1 MLSVILFTVTSFIIG
16 LSGAMAPGPLLTVT
30 VSDSI
35 QGGFRA
41 GPLLVTGHILGEA
54 LLVVLIFMGMG
65 YLLSSESASSF
76 IGIAGGS
83 VLIWTGIKGLRSGDE
98 SSGDIPAGGSVLRGA
113 VISFSNPYFFIWWG
127 AVGAALM
134 YSGLELAGAAGLAG
148 FLVGHWSSDLAWYSL
163 VSFLSS
169 RGSFDTGGRIYRAV
183 MVACNGFILLA
194 GLYFLTGGLAVIF

>member
-54 LLVVLIFMGMG
+54 ILVVLIFMGMG

-83 VLIWTGIKGLRSGDE
+83 VLIWTGIRGLRSGDE

-134 YSGLELAGAAGLAG
+134 YNGLELAGAAGLAG

-163 VSFLSS
+163 ISFLSS

>member
-41 GPLLVTGHILGEA
+41 GPLLVTGHILSETI
-54 LLVVLIFMGMG
+54 LVVLIFMGMG

-83 VLIWTGIKGLRSGDE
+83 VLIWTGIRGLRSGGE

-134 YSGLELAGAAGLAG
+134 YSGVELAGAAGLAG

-169 RGSFDTGGRIYRAV
+169 RGAFDTSGKVYRAV
-183 MVACNGFILLA
+183 MAVCNGFLIMVGA
-194 GLYFLTGGLAVIF
+194 YFFVNALTGI

>member
-54 LLVVLIFMGMG
+54 ILVVLIFMGMG

-83 VLIWTGIKGLRSGDE
+83 VLIWTGIRGLRSGDE

-134 YSGLELAGAAGLAG
+134 YNGLELAGAAGLAG